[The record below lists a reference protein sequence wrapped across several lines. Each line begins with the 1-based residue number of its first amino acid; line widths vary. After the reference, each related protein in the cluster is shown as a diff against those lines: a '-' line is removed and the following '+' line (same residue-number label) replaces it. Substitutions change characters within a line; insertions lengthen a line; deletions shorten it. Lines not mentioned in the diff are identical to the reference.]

1 MTFSIVARDP
11 QTGALGIATATAG
24 PMVGALVPHIRSGL
38 GAAATQAMT
47 NPYLAIDTL
56 ALIEGQGAEVALQ
69 MALGR
74 DSGAD
79 QRQII
84 VIDASGIAAGWTGA
98 DCVPYAGH
106 LTAAGVAV
114 AGNMLAGP
122 AVLDDMLAAY
132 RADHPGG
139 FAARLLR
146 ALLAGAAAGG
156 DSRGIGSA
164 ALRVHGSETY
174 ADLDLRVDAGDH
186 PLAALEHLFALASSG
201 PYAEFFAEAP
211 RRGAD
216 GDWHNLKS

>member
-24 PMVGALVPHIRSGL
+24 PMVGALVPHGRSGL

-56 ALIEGQGAEVALQ
+56 ALLESQGAEVALQ
-69 MALGR
+69 TALAR
-74 DSGAD
+74 DSGAS

-84 VIDASGIAAGWTGA
+84 VVDAHGMAAGWTGA
-98 DCVPYAGH
+98 DCFPYAGH

-122 AVLDDMLAAY
+122 AVLDDMLAGY
-132 RADHPGG
+132 QGDHPSG

-146 ALLAGAAAGG
+146 GLQAGAAAGG
-156 DSRGIGSA
+156 DSRGLGSA
-164 ALRVHGSETY
+164 ALRVYTTQAY
-174 ADLDLRVDAGDH
+174 PDLDLRIDASAE
-186 PLAALEHLFALASSG
+186 PMAALEQLFALAISG
-201 PYAEFFAEAP
+201 PYAEFFAQAP
-211 RRGAD
+211 RRGA
-216 GDWHNLKS
+216 GGELKR